1 MPSGVVPLVACT
13 MGIAWTGGARP
24 VWKLRAVQAMGCFRF
39 AIAGRREEIEGGWDW
54 GDTLVANDLDDTF
67 PD

>member
-1 MPSGVVPLVACT
+1 

-54 GDTLVANDLDDTF
+54 GDTLVANHLDDTF